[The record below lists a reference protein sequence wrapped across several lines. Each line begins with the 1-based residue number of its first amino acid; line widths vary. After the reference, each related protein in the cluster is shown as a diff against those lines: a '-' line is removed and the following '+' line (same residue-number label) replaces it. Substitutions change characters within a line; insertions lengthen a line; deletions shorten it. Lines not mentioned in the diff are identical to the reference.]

1 MGRYSSYI
9 EVEVDLDYYED
20 QIMEY
25 IEPDSISEALDMMER
40 WGYSDGDLISH
51 ILEHMDS
58 DLFMQK
64 VSDLLT
70 VEDALTLAKQIYQY
84 GDGIRQQRLTA
95 KDNQIKELKQRVDDL
110 LALNHTVI
118 TEKGEP
124 AHETEDV

>member
-1 MGRYSSYI
+1 MGRYNSYI
-9 EVEVDLDYYED
+9 EVEVDLDNYED

-25 IEPDSISEALDMMER
+25 MEPDNISEALDMMDR

-58 DLFMQK
+58 ELFMQK

-84 GDGIRQQRLTA
+84 GYHISQQRLTA
-95 KDNQIKELKQRVDDL
+95 KDNQINELREKIRKLENKDDTQ
-110 LALNHTVI
+110 NV
-118 TEKGEP
+118 
-124 AHETEDV
+124 

>member
-1 MGRYSSYI
+1 MGRYNSYI
-9 EVEVDLDYYED
+9 EVEVDLDNYED

-25 IEPDSISEALDMMER
+25 MEPDNISEALDMMDR

-70 VEDALTLAKQIYQY
+70 VEDALTLVKQIYRY
-84 GDGIRQQRLTA
+84 GDGISQQRLTA
-95 KDNQIKELKQRVDDL
+95 KDNQINELR
-110 LALNHTVI
+110 
-118 TEKGEP
+118 EKIHKLEG
-124 AHETEDV
+124 HSETENI

>member
-25 IEPDSISEALDMMER
+25 ISPDSISEALDMMER

-51 ILEHMDS
+51 ILEHMDG

-84 GDGIRQQRLTA
+84 GYGIREQRLTA
-95 KDNQIKELKQRVDDL
+95 KDNQIAELR
-110 LALNHTVI
+110 
-118 TEKGEP
+118 EKINKLEGHSE
-124 AHETEDV
+124 AENI